1 MAALGPL
8 AFAQPW
14 LLLALLALPALWLLL
29 RVTPPAPK
37 TQRFPAI
44 RLLLGLAPT
53 EETPAR
59 TPWWL
64 LLLRLLAAGLVI
76 VGLAGPVMHPANQ
89 LSGSGPMVLV
99 IDNGWAAAKNWSSRL
114 QAAEAQLDRAV
125 RDQRRVRLLT
135 TAPARPDAPLA
146 ASDLLRPERARE
158 RVRALLPHPWP
169 SDYDAA
175 RGVIEGLQIDGS
187 AHVVWLNDGL
197 QTPETEALA
206 SRLQRLGRVELM
218 RPDPADL
225 PVSVLPPSSSGT
237 ELKVQL
243 RRPAERGATA
253 RTVVA
258 SDERGRPVATA
269 EAGFE
274 DGSRLA
280 TASFDLPL
288 ELRNRIAR
296 VSVQGENTAASV
308 ALLDSRWQRRPVG
321 LVTESAQADAQPLLS
336 EVYYLE
342 RALAPYAEVTRGNL
356 GQLLA
361 QDRAVIALADRGALR
376 ADLRNQA
383 RAWVERGGVLL
394 RFAGPK
400 LARELTGPE
409 AREGGGDP
417 LLPVRLRR
425 GGRALSGTMSWGSPP
440 KLAPFPADSPFAG
453 LSIPEDLT
461 IDRQVLAQ
469 PSLDLGEKTWARLA
483 DGTPLVTAEQRGDGW
498 VVLVHTS
505 ANAQWSNLPLSG
517 LFVQML
523 RRVVSVGEGV
533 AQSADTGPLPPSS
546 VLDGFGQLGPAP
558 ASVKALPADALES
571 NTIGAAHPPGLYGLE
586 SQRRAH
592 NLGPAVGDAVPLS
605 DLPSGIEVGGF
616 AAEPEQ
622 RFGPW
627 LLVAALVLLLIDLA
641 IALALRGLFGPA
653 GGDGMGRRTARA
665 AGGGAAAILLAVAL
679 TPAAAQAQ
687 SGGGS
692 GGGGND
698 PESYAL
704 KATLDTRLAYVMTGV
719 ERVDRIAEQGLRGL
733 SRTLTARTSIEPAA
747 PLPVRLDEHP
757 LAFFP
762 LLYWPVTEEQPPLSA
777 RVERKVNDY
786 LANGG
791 TILFDLR
798 DPTPGVN
805 LGGGLSGAGQALRQL
820 TRNLDIPP
828 LKPVPPEHVLTKAFY
843 LLNDFPG
850 RYDGG
855 QLWVEDTSAGGGDGD
870 GVASVLVGYNDY
882 AGAWAIDQA
891 GQTRFAVTPGG
902 ERQREM
908 AYRVGVNLVMYAMTG
923 NYKADQV
930 HIPAILERLGQ

>member
-8 AFAQPW
+8 AFLQPW
-14 LLLALLALPALWLLL
+14 LLLALLALPALWFLL

-44 RLLLGLAPT
+44 RLLLGLAPQ

-64 LLLRLLAAGLVI
+64 LLLRLLAAALVI
-76 VGLAGPVMHPANQ
+76 VGLSGPVMHPATQ
-89 LSGSGPMVLV
+89 LSGSGPLVLV
-99 IDNGWAAAKNWSSRL
+99 IDNGWASAKNWPERM
-114 QAAEAQLDRAV
+114 QAAEAQLDRAA
-125 RDQRRVRLLT
+125 REQRRVVLLT
-135 TAPARPDAPLA
+135 TTAAQPDAPLK

-158 RVRALLPHPWP
+158 RVRALQPHPWR
-169 SDYDAA
+169 SDYE
-175 RGVIEGLQIDGS
+175 RVRTVVENLRIDGS

-197 QTPETEALA
+197 QTPATEALA

-218 RPDPADL
+218 RPQASDL

-237 ELKVQL
+237 DLQVQL
-243 RRPAERGATA
+243 RRADTRGPTT
-253 RTVVA
+253 RTVIA
-258 SDERGRPVATA
+258 SDERGRLVATA
-269 EAGFE
+269 EASFK

-280 TASFDLPL
+280 SATFELPL

-356 GQLLA
+356 GELLA

-383 RAWVERGGVLL
+383 RSWVERGGVLL

-409 AREGGGDP
+409 AREGGGEP

-440 KLAPFPADSPFAG
+440 NLAPFPADSPFAG

-469 PSLDLGEKTWARLA
+469 PSLDLGEKTWASLA
-483 DGTPLVTAEQRGDGW
+483 DGTPLVTADQRGDGW
-498 VVLVHTS
+498 VVLVHTT

-533 AQSADTGPLPPSS
+533 ARSAESGPLPPSS

-558 ASVKALPADALES
+558 ASVKALPPEALES
-571 NTIGAAHPPGLYGLE
+571 NTIAAAHPPGLYGLE
-586 SQRRAH
+586 GQRRAH
-592 NLGPAVGDAVPLS
+592 NLGPAVGDVRPLT
-605 DLPSGIEVGGF
+605 DLPAGVEVGGF

-641 IALALRGLFGPA
+641 IALLLRGLFGPA
-653 GGDGMGRRTARA
+653 GGDGMGRRAARTAGART
-665 AGGGAAAILLAVAL
+665 AGGGAAAILLAIAL
-679 TPAAAQAQ
+679 APGSAQAQ
-687 SGGGS
+687 SGGD
-692 GGGGND
+692 D
-698 PESYAL
+698 PASYAL
-704 KATLDTRLAYVMTGV
+704 KATLDTRLAYVVTGV

-747 PLPVRLDEHP
+747 PLPVRLAEHP

-891 GQTRFAVTPGG
+891 GQPRFAVTPGG

>member
-1 MAALGPL
+1 
-8 AFAQPW
+8 
-14 LLLALLALPALWLLL
+14 
-29 RVTPPAPK
+29 
-37 TQRFPAI
+37 
-44 RLLLGLAPT
+44 
-53 EETPAR
+53 
-59 TPWWL
+59 
-64 LLLRLLAAGLVI
+64 
-76 VGLAGPVMHPANQ
+76 
-89 LSGSGPMVLV
+89 
-99 IDNGWAAAKNWSSRL
+99 L
-114 QAAEAQLDRAV
+114 Q
-125 RDQRRVRLLT
+125 
-135 TAPARPDAPLA
+135 
-146 ASDLLRPERARE
+146 
-158 RVRALLPHPWP
+158 PHPWP
-169 SDYDAA
+169 SDYETA
-175 RGVIEGLQIDGS
+175 RTVVEALQVSGS
-187 AHVVWLNDGL
+187 THVVWLNDGL
-197 QTPETEALA
+197 QTAGTQALA
-206 SRLQRLGRVELM
+206 ERLQRLGRVELM
-218 RPDPADL
+218 RPEPADL
-225 PVSVLPPSSSGT
+225 PVSILPPSSSGT
-237 ELKVQL
+237 DLQVQL
-243 RRPAERGATA
+243 RRPAERGPMA
-253 RTVVA
+253 RTVIA
-258 SDERGRPVATA
+258 SDERGRLVATA
-269 EAGFE
+269 EASFD

-280 TASFDLPL
+280 TATFELPL

-296 VSVQGENTAASV
+296 VTVQGENTAASV

-336 EVYYLE
+336 EVYYLG

-356 GQLLA
+356 GELLA
-361 QDRAVIALADRGALR
+361 QDRAVIVLSDRGALR

-409 AREGGGDP
+409 AREAGGEP

-453 LSIPEDLT
+453 LSVPEDIT

-483 DGTPLVTAEQRGDGW
+483 DGTPLVTADQRGDGW
-498 VVLVHTS
+498 VVLVHTT
-505 ANAQWSNLPLSG
+505 ANARWSNLPLSG
-517 LFVQML
+517 LFVQLL

-533 AQSADTGPLPPSS
+533 AQSADSGPLPPSS

-558 ASVKALPADALES
+558 ASVKALPPEALET
-571 NTIGAAHPPGLYGLE
+571 NVIGAAHPPGLYGLE
-586 SQRRAH
+586 GQRRAH
-592 NLGPAVGDAVPLS
+592 NLGPAVGDVRPLTA
-605 DLPSGIEVGGF
+605 LPGGVDVGGF

-627 LLVAALVLLLIDLA
+627 LLVAALILLLIDLA
-641 IALALRGLFGPA
+641 IALLLRGLFGPA
-653 GGDGMGRRTARA
+653 GGDGMGRRATRT

-679 TPAAAQAQ
+679 TPVSALAQT
-687 SGGGS
+687 GS
-692 GGGGND
+692 GDD
-698 PESYAL
+698 PGSYAL
-704 KATLDTRLAYVMTGV
+704 KATLDTRLAYVVTGV

-762 LLYWPVTEEQPPLSA
+762 LLYWPVTEEQAPLSA
-777 RVERKVNDY
+777 RVERKVNHY

-805 LGGGLSGAGQALRQL
+805 LGGGLSGAGQALRTL

-855 QLWVEDTSAGGGDGD
+855 QLWIEDTSAGGGDGD
-870 GVASVLVGYNDY
+870 NVASVLVGYNDY

-891 GQTRFAVTPGG
+891 GQSRFAVTPGG

>member
-29 RVTPPAPK
+29 RVTPPAPR

-64 LLLRLLAAGLVI
+64 LLLRMLAAGLVI
-76 VGLAGPVMHPANQ
+76 VGLAGPVLHPANQ
-89 LSGSGPMVLV
+89 LSGSGPLVLV
-99 IDNGWAAAKNWSSRL
+99 IDNGWAAAKGWSQRI
-114 QAAEAQLDRAV
+114 QAAEATLDRAA

-158 RVRALLPHPWP
+158 RVRALQPRPWP

-175 RGVIEGLQIDGS
+175 TAVVEDLRVSGS

-197 QTPETEALA
+197 QTDATGSLA

-218 RPDPADL
+218 RPEAAGL
-225 PVSVLPPSSSGT
+225 PVSVLPPASSGS
-237 ELKVQL
+237 ELSVPV
-243 RRPAERGATA
+243 RRPAARAETT
-253 RTVVA
+253 RTVIA
-258 SDERGRPVATA
+258 SDERGRLVASAEARFAGDSRQATA
-269 EAGFE
+269 
-274 DGSRLA
+274 
-280 TASFDLPL
+280 TFDLPL
-288 ELRNRIAR
+288 ELRNRITR
-296 VSVQGENTAASV
+296 VSVQGDTTAASV

-342 RALAPYAEVTRGNL
+342 RALAPYAEISRGNL
-356 GQLLA
+356 GELLA

-376 ADLRNQA
+376 ADLRNRA

-409 AREGGGDP
+409 ARQGDGAP

-440 KLAPFPADSPFAG
+440 KLAPFPTDSPFAG
-453 LSIPEDLT
+453 LSIPDELT
-461 IDRQVLAQ
+461 IERQVLAQ
-469 PSLDLGEKTWARLA
+469 PSLELGEKTWARLA
-483 DGTPLVTAEQRGDGW
+483 DGTPLVTADQRGDGW

-523 RRVVSVGEGV
+523 RRIVSVGEGV
-533 AQSADTGPLPPSS
+533 ARARDSGPLPPSS

-558 ASVKALPADALES
+558 ARVKALPRAAFETNRIS
-571 NTIGAAHPPGLYGLE
+571 AAHPPGLYGME
-586 SQRRAH
+586 GQRRAH
-592 NLGPAVGDAVPLS
+592 NLGPAVADARPLSAVPA
-605 DLPSGIEVGGF
+605 GVEVTGF
-616 AAEPEQ
+616 AAEPERQ
-622 RFGPW
+622 IGPW

-641 IALALRGLFGPA
+641 LALFLRGLIAPTGGGGFGRRAAGTSAAVALGLVLGPASAFAQTGGGQA
-653 GGDGMGRRTARA
+653 GGD
-665 AGGGAAAILLAVAL
+665 
-679 TPAAAQAQ
+679 
-687 SGGGS
+687 
-692 GGGGND
+692 
-698 PESYAL
+698 SYAL
-704 KATLDTRLAYVMTGV
+704 KATLDTRLAYVVTGV
-719 ERVDRIAEQGLRGL
+719 ERIDRIAEQGLRGL
-733 SRTLTARTSIEPAA
+733 SRTLTARTSVEPAD

-762 LLYWPVTEEQPPLSA
+762 LLYWPVTEGD
-777 RVERKVNDY
+777 V
-786 LANGG
+786 
-791 TILFDLR
+791 
-798 DPTPGVN
+798 
-805 LGGGLSGAGQALRQL
+805 
-820 TRNLDIPP
+820 
-828 LKPVPPEHVLTKAFY
+828 TKA
-843 LLNDFPG
+843 
-850 RYDGG
+850 
-855 QLWVEDTSAGGGDGD
+855 
-870 GVASVLVGYNDY
+870 
-882 AGAWAIDQA
+882 
-891 GQTRFAVTPGG
+891 
-902 ERQREM
+902 
-908 AYRVGVNLVMYAMTG
+908 
-923 NYKADQV
+923 
-930 HIPAILERLGQ
+930 

>member
-1 MAALGPL
+1 MAALGSL

-14 LLLALLALPALWLLL
+14 LLLALLALPALWFLL

-64 LLLRLLAAGLVI
+64 LLLRLLAAALVI
-76 VGLAGPVMHPANQ
+76 VGLAGPVMHPATQ
-89 LSGSGPMVLV
+89 LSGSGPLVLV
-99 IDNGWAAAKNWSSRL
+99 IDNGWASAKTWSERM
-114 QAAEAQLDRAV
+114 QVAEAQLDRAA
-125 RDQRRVRLLT
+125 REQRRVRLLT

-158 RVRALLPHPWP
+158 RIRALQPHPWP
-169 SDYDAA
+169 SDYAAA
-175 RGVIEGLQIDGS
+175 RSVVEDLQIDGS

-206 SRLQRLGRVELM
+206 SRLQRLGRLELM
-218 RPDPADL
+218 RPEPADL
-225 PVSVLPPSSSGT
+225 PVSVLPPSRSGT
-237 ELKVQL
+237 DLKVQV
-243 RRPAERGATA
+243 RRAAARGQTA
-253 RTVVA
+253 RTVIA
-258 SDERGRPVATA
+258 SDERGRLVATA
-269 EAGFE
+269 EASFD
-274 DGSRLA
+274 DGSRVA
-280 TASFDLPL
+280 TATFELPL
-288 ELRNRIAR
+288 ELRNRITR
-296 VSVQGENTAASV
+296 VGVQGENTAASV

-356 GQLLA
+356 SELLA
-361 QDRAVIALADRGALR
+361 QDRAMIVLSDRGALR

-409 AREGGGDP
+409 ARAGEGTP

-440 KLAPFPADSPFAG
+440 KLADFPADSPFAG
-453 LSIPEDLT
+453 LSVPDELT
-461 IDRQVLAQ
+461 IERQVLAQ
-469 PSLDLGEKTWARLA
+469 PSLELGEKTWARLA
-483 DGTPLVTAEQRGDGW
+483 DGTPLVTADQRGDGW
-498 VVLVHTS
+498 VVLVHTT

-523 RRVVSVGEGV
+523 RRIVSVGEGV
-533 AQSADTGPLPPSS
+533 AETADTGPLPPSS

-558 ASVKALPADALES
+558 ASVQALSTQALETNAIS
-571 NTIGAAHPPGLYGLE
+571 AAHPPGLYGLE
-586 SQRRAH
+586 GQRRAH
-592 NLGPAVGDAVPLS
+592 NLGPAVGDARPLTA
-605 DLPSGIEVGGF
+605 LPAGVEVSGF
-616 AAEPEQ
+616 QAEPEQ

-627 LLVAALVLLLIDLA
+627 LLVAALVLLLIDLG
-641 IALALRGLFGPA
+641 IALLLRGLFGPA
-653 GGDGMGRRTARA
+653 GGDGMGRRAARA

-679 TPAAAQAQ
+679 APAPALAQ
-687 SGGGS
+687 SGGG
-692 GGGGND
+692 D
-698 PESYAL
+698 APESYAL
-704 KATLDTRLAYVMTGV
+704 KATLDTRLAYVVTGV
-719 ERVDRIAEQGLRGL
+719 DRVDRISEQGLRGL

-762 LLYWPVTEEQPPLSA
+762 LLYWPVTDQQAPLST

-805 LGGGLSGAGQALRQL
+805 LGGGLSGAGQALRAL

-870 GVASVLVGYNDY
+870 NVASVLVGYNDY

-891 GQTRFAVTPGG
+891 GRARFAVTPGG

-908 AYRVGVNLVMYAMTG
+908 AFRVGVNLVMYAMTG

>member
-14 LLLALLALPALWLLL
+14 LLLALLALPALWFLL

-44 RLLLGLAPT
+44 RLLLGLAPK

-64 LLLRLLAAGLVI
+64 MLLRMTAAALLI
-76 VGLAGPVMHPANQ
+76 VGLSGPVLHPATQ
-89 LSGSGPMVLV
+89 LSGSGPLVLV
-99 IDNGWAAAKNWSSRL
+99 IDNGWAAAKGWSERM
-114 QAAEAQLDRAV
+114 QAAEVTLDRAA
-125 RDQRRVRLLT
+125 REERRVRLLT

-158 RVRALLPHPWP
+158 RVRALQPRPWP
-169 SDYDAA
+169 SDYAAA
-175 RGVIEGLQIDGS
+175 REVVEALQMTGS

-197 QTPETEALA
+197 QTAGTRAFA
-206 SRLQRLGRVELM
+206 SRLQRLGRVEVM
-218 RPDPADL
+218 RPQAAAL
-225 PVSVLPPSSSGT
+225 PLSVLPPESSGT
-237 ELKVQL
+237 DLTVPV
-243 RRPAERGATA
+243 RRADDRGAVT
-253 RTVVA
+253 RTVIA
-258 SDERGRPVATA
+258 SDDRGRMVATT
-269 EAGFE
+269 EVRFE
-274 DGSRLA
+274 DGSRQ
-280 TASFDLPL
+280 ASAAFELPL
-288 ELRNRIAR
+288 ELRNRITR
-296 VSVQGENTAASV
+296 IGVQGENTAAGV

-336 EVYYLE
+336 EVYYLD
-342 RALAPYAEVTRGNL
+342 RALDPYAEVTRGNL
-356 GQLLA
+356 GELLA
-361 QDRAVIALADRGALR
+361 QDRAVIVLADRGALR
-376 ADLRNQA
+376 ADLRNRA
-383 RAWVERGGVLL
+383 RDWVQRGGVLL

-409 AREGGGDP
+409 AREGGGEP

-453 LSIPEDLT
+453 LSVPDDLS
-461 IDRQVLAQ
+461 INRQVLAQ

-498 VVLVHTS
+498 VVLVHTT

-523 RRVVSVGEGV
+523 RRAVAVGEGV
-533 AQSADTGPLPPSS
+533 AQSAESGPLPPSS

-558 ASVKALPADALES
+558 ASVKALPPDALEA

-586 SQRRAH
+586 GQRRAH
-592 NLGPAVGDAVPLS
+592 NLGPAVTDARPLT
-605 DLPSGIEVGGF
+605 DLPAGIDIGGF
-616 AAEPEQ
+616 AAEPE
-622 RFGPW
+622 RAIGPW

-641 IALALRGLFGPA
+641 IALLLRGLFAPA
-653 GGDGMGRRTARA
+653 GGDGMGRRTA
-665 AGGGAAAILLAVAL
+665 GTGAAAVLLAVAL
-679 TPAAAQAQ
+679 APGAAQAQ
-687 SGGGS
+687 GGD
-692 GGGGND
+692 D

-704 KATLDTRLAYVMTGV
+704 KATLDTRLAYVVTGV

-733 SRTLTARTSIEPAA
+733 SRTLTARTSIEPEA

-762 LLYWPVTEEQPPLSA
+762 ILYWPVTEEQPPLSA
-777 RVERKVNDY
+777 RVEQKVNDY

-798 DPTPGVN
+798 DPTPNVN
-805 LGGGLSGAGQALRQL
+805 LGGGLSGATRALRQL

-828 LKPVPPEHVLTKAFY
+828 LRPVPPEHVLTKAFY

-855 QLWVEDTSAGGGDGD
+855 QLWVEDTTAGGGDGD
-870 GVASVLVGYNDY
+870 GVASVMVGYNDY

-891 GQTRFAVTPGG
+891 GQPRFAVTPGG

>member
-14 LLLALLALPALWLLL
+14 LLLGLLALPALWFLL

-44 RLLLGLAPT
+44 RLLLGLAPA

-64 LLLRLLAAGLVI
+64 LLLRLLAAALVI
-76 VGLAGPVMHPANQ
+76 VGLAGPVMHPATQ
-89 LSGSGPMVLV
+89 LSGSGPLVLV
-99 IDNGWAAAKNWSSRL
+99 IDNGWAAAKHWSQRM
-114 QAAEAQLDRAV
+114 QAAEATLDRAA
-125 RDQRRVRLLT
+125 REQRRVRLLT
-135 TAPARPDAPLA
+135 TAAARPDAPLA

-158 RVRALLPHPWP
+158 RVRALQPHPWP
-169 SDYDAA
+169 SDYETA
-175 RGVIEGLQIDGS
+175 RAVVEDLRVSGS

-197 QTPETEALA
+197 QTEATAALA
-206 SRLQRLGRVELM
+206 SRLQRLGRVEVM
-218 RPDPADL
+218 RPGAANL

-237 ELKVQL
+237 DLKVRL
-243 RRPAERGATA
+243 RRPDGRGAAT

-258 SDERGRPVATA
+258 SDDRGRLVASA
-269 EAGFE
+269 EAAFE

-280 TASFDLPL
+280 TATFELPL
-288 ELRNRIAR
+288 ELRNRITR
-296 VSVQGENTAASV
+296 VGVQGDNTAASV

-342 RALAPYAEVTRGNL
+342 RALAPYAEVTRGGL
-356 GQLLA
+356 GELLA
-361 QDRAVIALADRGALR
+361 QDRAIIVLSDRGALR
-376 ADLRNQA
+376 ADLRN
-383 RAWVERGGVLL
+383 RAGGWVESGGVLL

-400 LARELTGPE
+400 LARELTGQQ
-409 AREGGGDP
+409 AREGNGEP

-440 KLAPFPADSPFAG
+440 KLAPFDANGPFAG
-453 LSIPEDLT
+453 LSVPQDIS

-469 PSLDLGEKTWARLA
+469 PSLKLGEKTWARLA

-498 VVLVHTS
+498 IVLVHTT
-505 ANAQWSNLPLSG
+505 ANPAWSNLPLSG

-523 RRVVSVGEGV
+523 RRVVSVGDGV
-533 AQSADTGPLPPSS
+533 AQSAETGPLPPSS

-558 ASVKALPADALES
+558 ASVKALPPDVLES
-571 NTIGAAHPPGLYGLE
+571 NTVGAAHPPGLYGLE
-586 SQRRAH
+586 GQRRAH
-592 NLGPAVGDAVPLS
+592 NLGPAVADARPLS
-605 DLPSGIEVGGF
+605 DLPAGIAATGF

-622 RFGPW
+622 RIGPW
-627 LLVAALVLLLIDLA
+627 LLVAALLLLLIDLA
-641 IALALRGLFGPA
+641 IALLLRGLFGPA
-653 GGDGMGRRTARA
+653 GGDGMGRRATGTA
-665 AGGGAAAILLAVAL
+665 GAILLAIAL
-679 TPAAAQAQ
+679 APGAAVAQ
-687 SGGGS
+687 SAGDGAAR
-692 GGGGND
+692 
-698 PESYAL
+698 SYAL
-704 KATLDTRLAYVMTGV
+704 KATLDTRLAYVVTGV
-719 ERVDRIAEQGLRGL
+719 DRVDRIAEQGLRGL
-733 SRTLTARTSIEPAA
+733 SRTLSARTSIEPEA

-757 LAFFP
+757 LSFFP
-762 LLYWPVTEEQPPLSA
+762 LLYWPVTDEQAPLSSRA
-777 RVERKVNDY
+777 ERKVNDY

-798 DPTPGVN
+798 DPTPAAN
-805 LGGGLSGAGQALRQL
+805 LGGGMSGASRALRDL

-828 LKPVPPEHVLTKAFY
+828 LKPVAPEHVLTKAFY
-843 LLNDFPG
+843 LLSDFPG

-855 QLWVEDTSAGGGDGD
+855 QLWVEDTTAGGGDGD
-870 GVASVLVGYNDY
+870 GVAGVMVGYNDY
-882 AGAWAIDQA
+882 AGAWAIDQS
-891 GQTRFAVTPGG
+891 GQSRFAVTPGG

-908 AYRVGVNLVMYAMTG
+908 AYRVGVNAVMYALTG

>member
-8 AFAQPW
+8 AFLQPW
-14 LLLALLALPALWLLL
+14 LLLALLALPALWFLL

-44 RLLLGLAPT
+44 RLLLGLAPQ

-64 LLLRLLAAGLVI
+64 LLLRLLAAALVI
-76 VGLAGPVMHPANQ
+76 VGLSGPVMHPATQ
-89 LSGSGPMVLV
+89 LSGSGPLVLV
-99 IDNGWAAAKNWSSRL
+99 IDNGWASAKNWPERM
-114 QAAEAQLDRAV
+114 QAAEAQLDRAA
-125 RDQRRVRLLT
+125 REQRRVVLLT
-135 TAPARPDAPLA
+135 TTAAQPDAPLK

-158 RVRALLPHPWP
+158 RVRALQPHPWR
-169 SDYDAA
+169 SDYE
-175 RGVIEGLQIDGS
+175 RVRTVVENLRIDGS

-197 QTPETEALA
+197 QTPATEALA

-218 RPDPADL
+218 RPQASDL

-237 ELKVQL
+237 DLEVQL
-243 RRPAERGATA
+243 RRADDRGPTA
-253 RTVVA
+253 RTVIA
-258 SDERGRPVATA
+258 SDERGRLVATA
-269 EAGFE
+269 EASFK

-280 TASFDLPL
+280 SATFELPL

-356 GQLLA
+356 GELLA

-383 RAWVERGGVLL
+383 RSWVERGGVLL

-409 AREGGGDP
+409 AREGGGEP

-440 KLAPFPADSPFAG
+440 NLAPFPADSPFAG

-483 DGTPLVTAEQRGDGW
+483 DGTPLVTADQRGDGW
-498 VVLVHTS
+498 VVLVHTT

-533 AQSADTGPLPPSS
+533 ARSAESGPLPPSS

-558 ASVKALPADALES
+558 ASVKALPPEALES
-571 NTIGAAHPPGLYGLE
+571 NTIAAAHPPGLYGLE
-586 SQRRAH
+586 GQRRAH
-592 NLGPAVGDAVPLS
+592 NLGPAVGDVRPLT
-605 DLPSGIEVGGF
+605 DLPAGVEVGGF

-627 LLVAALVLLLIDLA
+627 LLVAALVGGHQRRAVGEAGPGLL
-641 IALALRGLFGPA
+641 
-653 GGDGMGRRTARA
+653 GGDGMGRRAARTAGART
-665 AGGGAAAILLAVAL
+665 AGGGAAAILLAIAL
-679 TPAAAQAQ
+679 APGSAQAQ
-687 SGGGS
+687 SGGD
-692 GGGGND
+692 D
-698 PESYAL
+698 PASYAL
-704 KATLDTRLAYVMTGV
+704 KATLDTRLAYVVTGV

-747 PLPVRLDEHP
+747 PLPVRLAEHP

-891 GQTRFAVTPGG
+891 GQPRFAVTPGG

>member
-14 LLLALLALPALWLLL
+14 LLLALLALPALWFLL

-44 RLLLGLAPT
+44 RLLLGLAPR
-53 EETPAR
+53 EETSAR

-64 LLLRLLAAGLVI
+64 LLLRLLAAALLI
-76 VGLAGPVMHPANQ
+76 VGLSGPVMHPATQ
-89 LSGSGPMVLV
+89 LSGSGPLVLV
-99 IDNGWAAAKNWSSRL
+99 VDNGWASANNWSQRM
-114 QAAEAQLDRAV
+114 QAAEATLGRAA
-125 RDQRRVRLLT
+125 REQRRVRLLT

-158 RVRALLPHPWP
+158 RVRALQPHPWP
-169 SDYDAA
+169 SDYASARAA
-175 RGVIEGLQIDGS
+175 VEELQVSGS

-197 QTPETEALA
+197 QTDGTGAFA
-206 SRLQRLGRVELM
+206 SRLQRLGRLEVM
-218 RPDPADL
+218 RPPASSL
-225 PVSVLPPSSSGT
+225 PASVLPPSSSGT
-237 ELKVQL
+237 NLKVQL
-243 RRPAERGATA
+243 RRPADRGPTT
-253 RTVVA
+253 RSLIA
-258 SDERGRPVATA
+258 SDDRGRLVATA
-269 EAGFE
+269 EAAFE

-280 TASFDLPL
+280 TATFELPL
-288 ELRNRIAR
+288 ELRNRITR
-296 VSVQGENTAASV
+296 ISVRGDNTAASV

-342 RALAPYAEVTRGNL
+342 RALAPYAEVTRGGL
-356 GQLLA
+356 GALLS

-376 ADLRNQA
+376 ADLRTRA
-383 RAWVERGGVLL
+383 AAWVERGGVLL

-409 AREGGGDP
+409 ARDGASEP

-453 LSIPEDLT
+453 LSIPDDLT

-498 VVLVHTS
+498 IVLVHTT
-505 ANAQWSNLPLSG
+505 ANPQWSNLPLSG

-523 RRVVSVGEGV
+523 RRVASVGEGV
-533 AQSADTGPLPPSS
+533 AQSADSGPLPPSS

-558 ASVKALPADALES
+558 ASVKALPREALES
-571 NTIGAAHPPGLYGLE
+571 NAIGAAHPPGLYGLE
-586 SQRRAH
+586 GQRRAH
-592 NLGPAVGDAVPLS
+592 NLGPAVADAQPLS
-605 DLPSGIEVGGF
+605 ELPAGVEVGEF

-622 RFGPW
+622 RLGPW

-641 IALALRGLFGPA
+641 IALLLRGLFGPA
-653 GGDGMGRRTARA
+653 GGDGMGRPASGAGIARR
-665 AGGGAAAILLAVAL
+665 AGGTGAAILLAAAL
-679 TPAAAQAQ
+679 VPTGALAQ
-687 SGGGS
+687 SGGEDS
-692 GGGGND
+692 K
-698 PESYAL
+698 SYAL
-704 KATLDTRLAYVMTGV
+704 RATLDTRLAYVVTGV
-719 ERVDRIAEQGLRGL
+719 DRVDRIAEQGLRGL
-733 SRTLTARTSIEPAA
+733 SRILTARTSIEPAD

-762 LLYWPVTEEQPPLSA
+762 LLYWPVTEQQTPLSA
-777 RVERKVNDY
+777 QAQQKVNDY

-798 DPTPGVN
+798 DPTPSVN
-805 LGGGLSGAGQALRQL
+805 LGGGLSGASQALRTL
-820 TRNLDIPP
+820 TRNIDIPP

-843 LLNDFPG
+843 LLSDFPG
-850 RYDGG
+850 RYEGG

-870 GVASVLVGYNDY
+870 GVASVMVGYNDY
-882 AGAWAIDQA
+882 AGAWALDA
-891 GQTRFAVTPGG
+891 NGQSRFAVTPGG

-930 HIPAILERLGQ
+930 HVPAILERLGQ